1 MTDAVSAGKAPRDE
15 RLRLDKWL
23 WHARFFKSRS
33 LATRACAAGRVR
45 INRALVSK
53 SHATVKPGDVLT
65 FPLGSVIRVIE
76 IVALGVRRGP
86 APEAQALYSDLAPH
100 IDPAAPLRAGARPA
114 RMAAVA
120 ARDLGAGR
128 PTKADRR
135 AIARLKDDTR

>member
-1 MTDAVSAGKAPRDE
+1 MTDAATDGNERRED

-23 WHARFFKSRS
+23 WYARFFKSRS

-65 FPLGSVIRVIE
+65 FPLGPVIRVIE

-86 APEAQALYSDLAPH
+86 APEARTLYNDLAP
-100 IDPAAPLRAGARPA
+100 PVPSRGGARPA
-114 RMAAVA
+114 RPAAVA
-120 ARDLGAGR
+120 ARDHGAGR

-135 AIARLKDDTR
+135 AIDRLKDDSS